1 MTQPIGTI
9 NVVNGELY
17 SLEVSKPNDI
27 VLVGNVETIDELKI
41 YTVASE
47 KTFADTSVALNSIYL
62 RIDRTQRGNITFEEA
77 LNIYLDSIDHF
88 IRVHKSEK
96 QNSENV

>member
-1 MTQPIGTI
+1 MIQPIGTI

-17 SLEVSKPNDI
+17 TLEVARPDEV
-27 VLVGNVETIDELKI
+27 VLVGDIETIDDLKI

-62 RIDRTQRGNITFEEA
+62 RIARTQKEDVTFQQA
-77 LNIYLDSIDHF
+77 LDVYLNSIDHF
-88 IRVHKSEK
+88 IRVNKSQK
-96 QNSENV
+96 LNAENV